1 MVGLSDQAGLN
12 QVQDFVAPVLV
23 GLASENPEEQSGQQH
38 FAQQGL
44 DLCSIESPVAKL
56 VQEIST
62 NLKGAQLAFPISLF
76 LTCLP
81 PALPDSFGSEF
92 QIFLWIVLFEVQF
105 HHDRPWLKLYG

>member
-38 FAQQGL
+38 SVQQSL
-44 DLCSIESPVAKL
+44 DLSSTESPVAKL
-56 VQEIST
+56 VQERST
-62 NLKGAQLAFPISLF
+62 NLKGAQLVFLISLF

-92 QIFLWIVLFEVQF
+92 QIFLWIVLFEAQF
-105 HHDRPWLKLYG
+105 HHDRSWLNLYG